1 MIPQQFSTIVKPKP
15 ELPHLPLVHSGI
27 WWGTR
32 AKLDPVESQILSPLV
47 EKPKGYFWTAVVI
60 LGAIFLWGLFAWAW
74 QIKNGLK
81 VTGLNA
87 PVFWGIYLIN
97 FVFFIGISHAGTL
110 ISSILRITETEWRR
124 PFTRAAEAITVFSL
138 PFGASSVIV
147 DMGRPDRLLNVI
159 LYPHFTSPILWD
171 VICISTYMVTSL
183 LYFYLALIPDIA
195 LCRDK
200 LSSAVGPIR
209 KFIYDK
215 LSLGWTGSESQWK
228 MLHKITAGM
237 SIFLFALV
245 ISVHTNVSFVFGLT
259 SKPGWHTA
267 VIGPYFV
274 VGAIFSGVAT
284 VILAMVAIRKWFHL
298 EAYLT
303 ESHFNSIAKFL
314 LALCCFWFYFTV
326 IEFLTVF
333 YGRETAHM
341 AVFNA
346 KFFGEYAWLF
356 WTMFTCC
363 FLIPLPVLAIKKFRT
378 IPNLVWVCIVINIGM
393 WLERYSIIVPS
404 GARPYLTW
412 GIGRYT
418 PSWVEWSITVAWFS
432 GFCLL
437 FIIFTR
443 FFPILTVWEV
453 KEGMEGHAREK
464 T

>member
-1 MIPQQFSTIVKPKP
+1 MDRGS
-15 ELPHLPLVHSGI
+15 
-27 WWGTR
+27 R
-32 AKLDPVESQILSPLV
+32 DVESEVLNPLTTA
-47 EKPKGYFWTAVVI
+47 PGRHFWITAAALAGV
-60 LGAIFLWGLFAWAW
+60 FLWALLAWGW

-87 PVFWGIYLIN
+87 PIFWGVYLVN

-138 PFGASSVIV
+138 PFGATSVIV
-147 DMGRPDRLLNVI
+147 DLGRPDRLLNVI
-159 LYPHFTSPILWD
+159 RYPHFTSPILWD
-171 VICISTYMVTSL
+171 VLCISTYLVTSC

-195 LCRDK
+195 LCRDRF
-200 LSSAVGPIR
+200 SRTAGPFR
-209 KFIYDK
+209 RTLYAG
-215 LSLGWTGSESQWK
+215 LSLGWTGTEAQWK
-228 MLHKITAGM
+228 TLHKIMTAM

-259 SKPGWHTA
+259 TKPGWHTA

-284 VILAMVAIRKWFHL
+284 VILAMVAIRKLFHF

-303 ESHFNSIAKFL
+303 DDHFNRIGKFL
-314 LALCCFWFYFTV
+314 LALCCFWFYFTFV
-326 IEFLTVF
+326 EFITTF

-356 WTMFTCC
+356 WAMFACC
-363 FLIPLPVLAIKKFRT
+363 FLIPLPVLAVKKFRT
-378 IPNLVWVCIVINIGM
+378 IPNLVWVCIVVNVGM

-404 GARPYLTW
+404 GARPYLSW
-412 GIGRYT
+412 GPAHYV
-418 PSWVEWSITVAWFS
+418 PSWVEWSITAGWLA
-432 GFCLL
+432 GFALL
-437 FIIFTR
+437 FLAFTR
-443 FFPILTVWEV
+443 LFPILTVWEV
-453 KEGMEGHAREK
+453 KEQTNPRLRTSIDGAK
-464 T
+464 